1 MTSTS
6 KENSKALAVAIASM
20 VLQFKIHRLWEK
32 KKKIEIL
39 VLLIDGLFSLTK
51 LYFVHKN
58 YTKSCI

>member
-1 MTSTS
+1 MTLTS

-20 VLQFKIHRLWEK
+20 VLQFKIHRLWE